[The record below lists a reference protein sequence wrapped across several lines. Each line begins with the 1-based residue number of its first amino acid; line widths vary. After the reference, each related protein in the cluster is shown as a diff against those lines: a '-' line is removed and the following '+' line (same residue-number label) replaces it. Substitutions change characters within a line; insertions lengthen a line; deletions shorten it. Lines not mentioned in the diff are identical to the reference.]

1 MGAMSNMYS
10 PQNFSN
16 SSKRLVRSM
25 SDKYV
30 AGVCGGIA
38 QYFGVDSTLIRVG
51 FILLVLAGVIP
62 GVLPYIVAWVI
73 MPAEF

>member
-1 MGAMSNMYS
+1 MGTMSNMYS

-16 SSKRLVRSM
+16 SPKRLVRSM

-51 FILLVLAGVIP
+51 FILLVLAGVMP